1 MIQIHKYKTF
11 ESAEQNEK
19 VPNIM
24 DLLFDFDLEEFK
36 EYFVEVEDVG
46 AEVEYRIILA
56 EKSGSVVTK
65 FDFESR
71 ERGLGLCAEIIN
83 TYFSDQ
89 AFVFLEISIENT
101 NLLSNSSIYASAISL
116 KKFIDNDTDI
126 DEKINF
132 AKACLLAVSRLK
144 KKYFVDWNVFTD
156 EQKIFVKLET
166 KQENIEEKKRI
177 AREILNYLIKKDT
190 HEVIHN
196 SLNSLILDSRRSLPQ
211 SITDKYI
218 SYWRWFTEERIAK
231 HDYERYLIFDST
243 VNSRSLTFYLNKL
256 KNKYSFTKT
265 SKLDQNQVKA
275 LSTSSYAKEY
285 LRVNKD
291 GVIMIKIEIPE
302 DKIDEVVKSKL
313 NNDVLNALKITK
325 P

>member
-56 EKSGSVVTK
+56 NKSGSVVTK

-71 ERGLGLCAEIIN
+71 ERGLGMCAEIIN

-89 AFVFLEISIENT
+89 AFFFLEISIEDLFSEDT
-101 NLLSNSSIYASAISL
+101 SL
-116 KKFIDNDTDI
+116 KKFIDNYTNI

-144 KKYFVDWNVFTD
+144 KKYFVDWNGFTD
-156 EQKIFVKLET
+156 EQVIYVKLET

-190 HEVIHN
+190 HEVIYN
-196 SLNSLILDSRRSLPQ
+196 ILNSVILDSRRS
-211 SITDKYI
+211 SSKTISDKNI
-218 SYWRWFTEERIAK
+218 SYWRWFTEERFAK

-256 KNKYSFTKT
+256 KNKYPFTKIST
-265 SKLDQNQVKA
+265 LDQKQVKA

-285 LRVNKD
+285 LRVHKN
-291 GVIMIKIEIPE
+291 GVVMIKIEIPE
-302 DKIDEVVKSKL
+302 DKIDEVVKSEL